1 VVAETSGVSISI
13 LMYSLILSEM
23 AYPMLLLILI
33 VKVALDFGMADLTCH
48 MTSKISHIYKT

>member
-48 MTSKISHIYKT
+48 II